1 MFEDFADQIQ
11 NIELFFCL
19 YITYWSDPVRCN
31 SSHSRVMGVFTCL
44 PSFWRALQCVRRY
57 ANDKKNKKLS
67 FPQDAFPHL
76 FNLAKYLCGI
86 GYYMCLSMWRIHRQT
101 RFQAPF
107 LTFALLNSLYTSIW
121 DVVMDWSLG
130 NPYAKR
136 ILLRDELGFRYA
148 WVYYAAILLDVVVRF
163 NWIFYAIF
171 SNDIQHSAFLSFFVA
186 LSEVFRRGVW
196 SVFRVENEHCANVM
210 KFHASREPKLPY
222 KFDLSQ
228 RSREGSQADDVQLQE
243 QHNQTQDV
251 STVDVETGVGSP
263 GLSSMRPR
271 YPSGH
276 PSGSLRRL
284 SFRAGTAHT
293 QDFERRQLPTYL
305 SSATGAPGQSSEDEE
320 SEEEGDYTDTE
331 GVATPLDE
339 RDETH
344 SSSGSGRTPK
354 EVVI

>member
-1 MFEDFADQIQ
+1 
-11 NIELFFCL
+11 
-19 YITYWSDPVRCN
+19 
-31 SSHSRVMGVFTCL
+31 MGVFTCL
-44 PSFWRALQCVRRY
+44 PSFWRACQCVRRY

-86 GYYMCLSMWRIHRQT
+86 GYYMTLSMWRINRYT

-107 LTFALLNSLYTSIW
+107 LTFALLNSLYTCIW

-148 WVYYAAILLDVVVRF
+148 WVYYAAIVLDVVVRF

-171 SNDIQHSAFLSFFVA
+171 SNDIQHSAFLSLFVA

-210 KFHASREPKLPY
+210 KFHASREPSLPY
-222 KFDLSQ
+222 KFDLTR
-228 RSREGSQADDVQLQE
+228 RSREGSRADDVQLQE
-243 QHNQTQDV
+243 QHIQSPVMPTI
-251 STVDVETGVGSP
+251 DVETGVGSP
-263 GLSSMRPR
+263 GTSSVRAR

-293 QDFERRQLPTYL
+293 QDFERRQLPSYL
-305 SSATGAPGQSSEDEE
+305 STATVAQLGHSSEDDETDDDA
-320 SEEEGDYTDTE
+320 DYTDTE
-331 GVATPLDE
+331 GAETPLDE
-339 RDETH
+339 RDETR
-344 SSSGSGRTPK
+344 SPTGSERIRK
-354 EVVI
+354 ETES

>member
-1 MFEDFADQIQ
+1 
-11 NIELFFCL
+11 
-19 YITYWSDPVRCN
+19 
-31 SSHSRVMGVFTCL
+31 MGVFTCL
-44 PSFWRALQCVRRY
+44 PSFWRACQCFRRY

-86 GYYMCLSMWRIHRQT
+86 GYYMTLSMWRINRVT

-107 LTFALLNSLYTSIW
+107 LTFALLNSLYTCIW

-148 WVYYAAILLDVVVRF
+148 WVYYAAIVLNVVVRF

-171 SNDIQHSAFLSFFVA
+171 SHDIQHSAFLSFFVS

-210 KFHASREPKLPY
+210 KFHASREPSLPY
-222 KFDLSQ
+222 KFDLTR
-228 RSREGSQADDVQLQE
+228 RSREGSRVDDVQLQE
-243 QHNQTQDV
+243 QQNIPSPVVPTI
-251 STVDVETGVGSP
+251 DVETGVGSP
-263 GLSSMRPR
+263 GTSSVRAR
-271 YPSGH
+271 YPSGR

-293 QDFERRQLPTYL
+293 QDFERRQLPSYL
-305 SSATGAPGQSSEDEE
+305 SNATVGQIGHSSEDEE
-320 SEEEGDYTDTE
+320 TEDDGDYTDTE
-331 GVATPLDE
+331 GERTPPLDE
-339 RDETH
+339 RDESH
-344 SSSGSGRTPK
+344 SPSGSGRIPK
-354 EVVI
+354 EVDS